1 MNADSCQM
9 ANPRDIERAGERI
22 ANATARGLT
31 YADFRAVRLT
41 TEDVSL
47 IDSKPDKI
55 DRKVS
60 FGFGVRVLVDGAW
73 GFAAL
78 PGCEESLAKQ
88 AFDSAVALARAS
100 ARLQSSPVALAPVK
114 AVKGTYQTP
123 IEQDPF
129 AVGLTDKVDLL
140 KRLDSAMRQVQGIT
154 GTEAFMSFRREE
166 KWFFS
171 SEGSVIT
178 QTITHS
184 GGGMAAT
191 AIRSRREVGERS
203 YPTSGGQHQ
212 AGGYEIIAA
221 MNLESAC
228 QRTAEEALALLDAPI
243 LTEETTNLILSGDL
257 VSLQLHESIGHP
269 LELDRVYGSER
280 NFSGTSFATPE
291 KRGSLKYA
299 SDLVTVTSDPSAPG
313 GLGSYGYDDEGISA
327 APVTLIKNGVLVD
340 YLSSRESAAR
350 LATSSSGAMRGE
362 SWINLPLV
370 RMTNINLAPG
380 KGTLDELI
388 AETDRGVLIVT
399 PASWS
404 IDDRRENFQ
413 LGGEIAYEI
422 TGGKLGQ
429 IYKNPV
435 YSGNTVEFWNSCDRI
450 SGESEYRIWGTPN
463 CGKGQPGQNMR
474 TGQGAAPARFLNV
487 KVGQAT

>member
-1 MNADSCQM
+1 MRDSIRM
-9 ANPRDIERAGERI
+9 ANIRDIEKAGERI
-22 ANATARGLT
+22 ANAKAKGLS
-31 YADFRAVRLT
+31 YADLRAVRLT
-41 TEDVSL
+41 TEDVSF
-47 IDSKPDKI
+47 IDGKPDKI

-73 GFAAL
+73 GFASL
-78 PGCEESLAKQ
+78 PGCDENLAKQ

-100 ARLQSSPVALAPVK
+100 AHIQSAPVALAPTKVTK
-114 AVKGTYQTP
+114 ATYQTRVQ
-123 IEQDPF
+123 QDPF
-129 AVGLTDKVDLL
+129 SVALTEKVELL
-140 KRLDSAMRQVQGIT
+140 KRLDSALRQVEGIT
-154 GTEAFMSFRREE
+154 GTEAFLNFRREE

-171 SEGSVIT
+171 SDGSAIT
-178 QTITHS
+178 QTIVHS

-191 AIRSRREVGERS
+191 AMRSRREVGERS

-212 AGGYEIIAA
+212 AGGYEIISA

-228 QRTAEEALALLDAPI
+228 QKTAEESITLLDAPI
-243 LTEETTNLILSGDL
+243 LTEQATNLILSGDL

-291 KRGSLKYA
+291 KRGSLKYG

-313 GLGSYGYDDEGISA
+313 GLGSYGYDDEGVAA
-327 APVTLIKNGVLVD
+327 APVALIKNGILVD

-350 LATSSSGAMRGE
+350 LGTVSSGAMRGE

-370 RMTNINLAPG
+370 RMTNINLSPG
-380 KGTLDELI
+380 KGTLDEMI
-388 AETDRGVLIVT
+388 AETDRGILIVT

-435 YSGNTVEFWNSCDRI
+435 YSGSTVEFWNSCDRI
-450 SGESEYRIWGTPN
+450 AGESEYRMWGTPN

-474 TGQGAAPARFLNV
+474 TGQGASPARFLNV
-487 KVGQAT
+487 KVGQSA

>member
-1 MNADSCQM
+1 M
-9 ANPRDIERAGERI
+9 ATPLDIEKAGERI
-22 ANATARGLT
+22 ANAGANGLT

-41 TEDVSL
+41 TEDISL
-47 IDSKPDKI
+47 ANGKPDKI

-78 PGCEESLAKQ
+78 PGCNEDLAGL
-88 AFDSAVALARAS
+88 ALDSAIALARAS
-100 ARLQSSPVALAPVK
+100 ARLQSFPVAVAPVK
-114 AVKGTYQTP
+114 AVQGSYQTP
-123 IEQDPF
+123 MERDPF
-129 AVGLTDKVDLL
+129 EVNLTEKVELL
-140 KRLDSAMRQVQGIT
+140 KRLDAALRQTNGIT
-154 GTEAFMSFRREE
+154 GTECFLNFRREE
-166 KWFFS
+166 KWFHS

-178 QTITHS
+178 QTIVHS
-184 GGGMAAT
+184 GGGVSAA
-191 AIRSRREVGERS
+191 AMRSRREVGERS
-203 YPTSGGQHQ
+203 FPTSGGQHQ
-212 AGGYEIIAA
+212 AGGYEVITG
-221 MNLESAC
+221 MNLEAAC
-228 QRTAEEALALLDAPI
+228 QKTSEEALALLDAPT
-243 LTEETTNLILSGDL
+243 LPEQMTTLILSGDL
-257 VSLQLHESIGHP
+257 VSLQAHESIGHP

-291 KRGSLKYA
+291 KRGSLQYG
-299 SDLVTVTSDPSAPG
+299 SDIVTVTSDPSAPG
-313 GLGSYGYDDEGISA
+313 GLGTYGYDDEGVAA
-327 APVTLIKNGVLVD
+327 APVTLIRNGILVD

-350 LATSSSGAMRGE
+350 LGTTSSGAMRAE

-370 RMTNINLAPG
+370 RMTNINLTPG
-380 KGTLDELI
+380 QGTLQEMI
-388 AETDRGVLIVT
+388 AETDHGVLIMT

-404 IDDRRENFQ
+404 IDDRRESFQ

-422 TGGKLGQ
+422 SGGTLGQ

-450 SGESEYRIWGTPN
+450 AGPSEYRIWGTPN

-474 TGQGAAPARFLNV
+474 TGQGASPARFLNV

>member
-1 MNADSCQM
+1 M
-9 ANPRDIERAGERI
+9 ASIRDIEKAGERT
-22 ANATARGLT
+22 ANASAKGLS

-41 TEDVSL
+41 SEDVSL
-47 IDSKPDKI
+47 IDGKPDKI

-60 FGFGVRVLVDGAW
+60 FGFGVRVIVDGAW

-78 PGCEESLAKQ
+78 PGCDESLAKQ

-100 ARLQSSPVALAPVK
+100 AYLQSAPVVLAPSEPTK
-114 AVKGTYQTP
+114 ATYQTP
-123 IEQDPF
+123 VQHDPF
-129 AVGLTDKVDLL
+129 SVALTEKVDLL
-140 KRLDSAMRQVQGIT
+140 KRLDSALNQVQGIT
-154 GTEAFMSFRREE
+154 GTEAFMNFRREE

-171 SEGSVIT
+171 SDGSTIS
-178 QTITHS
+178 QTIVHS

-191 AIRSRREVGERS
+191 AMRSRREVGERS

-212 AGGYEIIAA
+212 AGGYEIITA

-228 QRTAEEALALLDAPI
+228 QRIAEEALALLDAPI
-243 LTEETTNLILSGDL
+243 LTEQITNLILSGDL

-269 LELDRVYGSER
+269 LELDRVYGAER

-291 KRGSLKYA
+291 KHGSLRYA

-313 GLGSYGYDDEGISA
+313 GLGSYGYDDEGVAA
-327 APVTLIKNGVLVD
+327 APVALIKNGILVD

-350 LATSSSGAMRGE
+350 LGSVSSGAMRGE

-370 RMTNINLAPG
+370 RMTNINLSPG
-380 KGTLDELI
+380 KGTLDEMI
-388 AETDRGVLIVT
+388 AETERGVFIVT

-422 TGGKLGQ
+422 TGGNLGQ
-429 IYKNPV
+429 IFKNPV
-435 YSGNTVEFWNSCDRI
+435 YSGTTVEFWNSCDRI
-450 SGESEYRIWGTPN
+450 AGESEYRIWGTPN

-474 TGQGAAPARFLNV
+474 TGQGASPARFRNV

>member
-1 MNADSCQM
+1 METP
-9 ANPRDIERAGERI
+9 ANIKKAGEAI
-22 ANATARGLT
+22 VNAKASGLT
-31 YADFRAVRLT
+31 YADLRAVRLT
-41 TEDVSL
+41 TEDISL
-47 IDSKPDKI
+47 TDGKPDKI

-60 FGFGVRVLVDGAW
+60 FGFGVRVLVNGAW

-78 PGCEESLAKQ
+78 PGCDDDLAHQ
-88 AFDSAVALARAS
+88 ALASAIALARA
-100 ARLQSSPVALAPVK
+100 AAKIQTSPVTLASIK
-114 AVKGTYQTP
+114 SVKGDYATP
-123 IEQDPF
+123 FTQDPF
-129 AVGLTDKVDLL
+129 AVGLTEKVDLL
-140 KRLDSAMRQVQGIT
+140 KRIDAALRKVEGIT
-154 GTEAFMSFRREE
+154 GTEAFMNFRREE
-166 KWFFS
+166 KWFYS

-178 QTITHS
+178 QMILHS
-184 GGGMAAT
+184 GGGMSAT
-191 AIRSRREVGERS
+191 AMRPRREVGERS

-212 AGGYEIIAA
+212 AGGYEVITS

-228 QRTAEEALALLDAPI
+228 QKTAEEALALLDAPV
-243 LTEETTNLILSGDL
+243 LTEQTTTLILSGDL

-291 KRGSLKYA
+291 KRGSLKYG
-299 SDLVTVTSDPSAPG
+299 SDIVTVTSDPSAVG
-313 GLGSYGYDDEGISA
+313 GLGSYGYDDEGIPA
-327 APVTLIKNGVLVD
+327 APIALVKNGILTD

-350 LATSSSGAMRGE
+350 LGTTSSGAMRAE

-370 RMTNINLAPG
+370 RMTNINLSPG

-388 AETDRGVLIVT
+388 AETDRGILIVT

-404 IDDRRENFQ
+404 IDDRRESFQ

-435 YSGNTVEFWNSCDRI
+435 YSGNTVEFWGSCDRI
-450 SGESEYRIWGTPN
+450 AGQTEYRIWGTPN

-474 TGQGAAPARFLNV
+474 TGQGAAPARFQNV
-487 KVGQAT
+487 KVGQAA

>member
-1 MNADSCQM
+1 MGTPAH
-9 ANPRDIERAGERI
+9 IEKAGGVI
-22 ANATARGLT
+22 AHAKASGLT

-47 IDSKPDKI
+47 TDGKPDKI

-78 PGCEESLAKQ
+78 PGCDEG
-88 AFDSAVALARAS
+88 LARQALES
-100 ARLQSSPVALAPVK
+100 AIALGRAAARLQTTPVMLAPIK
-114 AVKGTYQTP
+114 SVKGDFATP
-123 IEQDPF
+123 FSQDPF
-129 AVGLTDKVDLL
+129 SVALTEKVDLL
-140 KRLDSAMRQVQGIT
+140 KRLDSALRRVQEIT
-154 GTEAFMSFRREE
+154 GTEAFMNFRREE
-166 KWFFS
+166 KWFYS

-178 QTITHS
+178 QSILHS
-184 GGGMAAT
+184 GGGMSAA
-191 AIRSRREVGERS
+191 AVRSRREVGERS

-212 AGGYEIIAA
+212 AGGYEVITA
-221 MNLESAC
+221 MNLETAC
-228 QRTAEEALALLDAPI
+228 QKTAEEALALLDAPP
-243 LTEETTNLILSGDL
+243 LTEQTTTLILSGDL

-291 KRGSLKYA
+291 KRGSLKYG
-299 SDLVTVTSDPSAPG
+299 SDIVDVTSDPSAPG
-313 GLGSYGYDDEGISA
+313 GLGSYGYDDEGVPA
-327 APVTLIKNGVLVD
+327 APVALIKSGVLSD

-350 LATSSSGAMRGE
+350 LGTTSSGAMRAE

-370 RMTNINLAPG
+370 RMTNINLSPG
-380 KGTLDELI
+380 NGTLDEI
-388 AETDRGVLIVT
+388 ISETDRGILILT

-422 TGGKLGQ
+422 AGGKLGQ

-450 SGESEYRIWGTPN
+450 AGQAEYRIWGTPN

-474 TGQGAAPARFLNV
+474 TGQGAAPARFQNV
-487 KVGQAT
+487 KVGQAA